1 MPKRKAPMTV
11 AQVGKLGPGNHR
23 VGGTAGLVLQV
34 TKSGLGRSWT
44 LRYSDA
50 AGKRREVGLGS
61 AYDIPLQQARD
72 KALELRQAHRLD
84 GVDPIQAKEQRRL
97 AAFASTTFAEAV
109 AGYLKSRDGSGGNLK
124 HIEQWQTTLDTY
136 AMPMLGGLP
145 VEAIM
150 PTHVAEALRP
160 IWTTKH
166 ETAARTRQRI
176 EAVIGYA
183 DTQAHRQRPNPA
195 RWKHNLDNLL
205 PKVTREVAHHAAL
218 PWKQAPRFMARLQKA
233 EGLGARALEFAILT
247 AARSGE
253 VREAAWAEIHGKTWV
268 VPAARMK
275 GGREHRVPLS
285 PAALALLKQM
295 PRDGDLIFPGKGG
308 KPMSDMAMAMVLKR
322 MEVQA
327 TVHGFRST
335 FRDWCGDTGK
345 DRELA
350 ERALAHAVGNEVEA
364 AYARSGLLE
373 RRAKLMA
380 EWAAFLGVL

>member
-1 MPKRKAPMTV
+1 
-11 AQVGKLGPGNHR
+11 
-23 VGGTAGLVLQV
+23 
-34 TKSGLGRSWT
+34 

-50 AGKRREVGLGS
+50 TGRRREVGLGS
-61 AYDIPLQQARD
+61 AFDIPLQMARD
-72 KALELRQAHRLD
+72 KALELRQSMRLD
-84 GVDPIQAKEQRRL
+84 GVDPIQAKEAKRL
-97 AAFASTTFAEAV
+97 EAQASITFAEAV
-109 AGYLKSRDGSGGNLK
+109 TSYLKSRDGTWGNEK
-124 HIEQWQTTLDTY
+124 HAEQWQSTLDKY

-145 VEAIM
+145 VAAIM
-150 PTHVAEALRP
+150 PSHVAEALRP
-160 IWTTKH
+160 IWVDKH
-166 ETAARTRQRI
+166 ETAARTRQRV
-176 EAVIGYA
+176 EAVLAYA

-195 RWKHNLDNLL
+195 RLKGSLDHLL

-218 PWKQAPRFMARLQKA
+218 PWKQAPKFMARLREA

-253 VREAAWAEIHGKTWV
+253 VRGATWAEIHGKTWV

-285 PAALALLKQM
+285 AAALAVLKQM
-295 PRDGDLIFPGKGG
+295 PHDASGLIFPSRG

-345 DRELA
+345 PRELA
-350 ERALAHAVGNEVEA
+350 EMALAHAVGNEVEA

-380 EWAAFLGVL
+380 EWAAFLGV